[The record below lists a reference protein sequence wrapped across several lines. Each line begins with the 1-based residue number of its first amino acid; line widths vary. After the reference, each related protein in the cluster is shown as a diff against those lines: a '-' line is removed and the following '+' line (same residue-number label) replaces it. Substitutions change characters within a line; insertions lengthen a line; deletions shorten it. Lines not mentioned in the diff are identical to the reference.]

1 MNLNFQN
8 FIFNL
13 KNNPTLCIITILMI
27 SVILVNGW
35 TDAPNAIATCI
46 STRSIRPKKA
56 IFMAAFFNFLGVFIM
71 TLISSNVAQTIYNI
85 ANFGNNSVYALIS
98 LCAGLIAIVLWA
110 VVAWLF
116 GIPTSESH
124 ALVAGISGA
133 AIAINKGL
141 AGVNLNEWKKVII
154 GLVLSTILGFLF
166 GYILTKIIEKIC
178 KNMDRTKLLPI
189 FKKFQVFSGGAMA
202 FMHGAQDGQ
211 KFIGIF
217 LLGITLANGLAAS
230 SRKCRSS
237 NLANAFMLN
246 CNDNRNF
253 SRWIQNYK
261 NCRIENGKTRTIPR
275 KFSRFS
281 KCYSTS
287 YF

>member
-1 MNLNFQN
+1 MNLSFQN

-71 TLISSNVAQTIYNI
+71 TLISSNVVQTIYNI
-85 ANFGNNSVYALIS
+85 ANFGNNSIYALIS

-141 AGVNLNEWKKVII
+141 AGINLNEWKKVII

-166 GYILTKIIEKIC
+166 GYILTKTIEKIC
-178 KNMDRTKLLPI
+178 KNMDRTKLLPL

-217 LLGITLANGLAAS
+217 LLGITLSNGITN
-230 SRKCRSS
+230 SRKC
-237 NLANAFMLN
+237 
-246 CNDNRNF
+246 
-253 SRWIQNYK
+253 
-261 NCRIENGKTRTIPR
+261 
-275 KFSRFS
+275 
-281 KCYSTS
+281 
-287 YF
+287 